1 MLRPG
6 KMQASLLLPS
16 LIHILTLCRPP
27 YHEAP
32 ETPPRRARAGHPVA
46 TEKRVKTRRTG
57 IPPTTR
63 RNDAAPKL
71 RTARRPQLRIAPAS
85 ARKRTYPP
93 RNIHSTHSVHST
105 QHPPCSTSQLRH
117 NRIGSARQRTPHTTG
132 PPPHSATV
140 PDSETHGA
148 NASQRSAPPPYP
160 TTQTPPDPYGSGGVR
175 HAATAITCGTPSRS
189 RRWRSRPAP
198 PRCGAA
204 GCTWPYGPNATSN
217 RS

>member
-1 MLRPG
+1 
-6 KMQASLLLPS
+6 MQASLLLPT

-93 RNIHSTHSVHST
+93 RNIHSTHRAARRSSDTTASVPHDNGRPTPQAPHRAALPCPTPRRTAQTHRSEARR
-105 QHPPCSTSQLRH
+105 HPTPRRKRPRILMDPGAFVMCGGRDYLRYTF
-117 NRIGSARQRTPHTTG
+117 S
-132 PPPHSATV
+132 
-140 PDSETHGA
+140 
-148 NASQRSAPPPYP
+148 
-160 TTQTPPDPYGSGGVR
+160 
-175 HAATAITCGTPSRS
+175 
-189 RRWRSRPAP
+189 
-198 PRCGAA
+198 
-204 GCTWPYGPNATSN
+204 
-217 RS
+217 

>member
-1 MLRPG
+1 
-6 KMQASLLLPS
+6 MQASLLLPT

-93 RNIHSTHSVHST
+93 RNIHSIHSIHNT
-105 QHPPCSTSQLRH
+105 PPR
-117 NRIGSARQRTPHTTG
+117 
-132 PPPHSATV
+132 SATV

-148 NASQRSAPPPYP
+148 NAPQRSAPPPYP

-204 GCTWPYGPNATSN
+204 GCTWPYGPNATWN

>member
-1 MLRPG
+1 
-6 KMQASLLLPS
+6 MQASLLLPS
-16 LIHILTLCRPP
+16 LIRILTPCRPP

-63 RNDAAPKL
+63 RNDAAPKI

-85 ARKRTYPP
+85 ARKRTYRP
-93 RNIHSTHSVHST
+93 RNTHSIHSTHSTHST
-105 QHPPCSTSQLRH
+105 HRAARRSSDTTASVPHYNGRPTPQNTHNTPPR
-117 NRIGSARQRTPHTTG
+117 
-132 PPPHSATV
+132 SATV

-204 GCTWPYGPNATSN
+204 GCTWPYGPNATWS

>member
-1 MLRPG
+1 
-6 KMQASLLLPS
+6 MQASQLMPS
-16 LIHILTLCRPP
+16 LIRILTPCRPP

-32 ETPPRRARAGHPVA
+32 ETPPRRARTGHPVA

-85 ARKRTYPP
+85 ARKRTYPS

-105 QHPPCSTSQLRH
+105 QHPPRSTSQLRH

-132 PPPHSATV
+132 PLTAQRYRARLRDARRKRIAAKRAATLPH
-140 PDSETHGA
+140 DA
-148 NASQRSAPPPYP
+148 NAPGSVRIRGRS
-160 TTQTPPDPYGSGGVR
+160 S
-175 HAATAITCGTPSRS
+175 CGDRDYLRYTFS
-189 RRWRSRPAP
+189 
-198 PRCGAA
+198 
-204 GCTWPYGPNATSN
+204 
-217 RS
+217 

>member
-1 MLRPG
+1 
-6 KMQASLLLPS
+6 MQASLLLPT

-93 RNIHSTHSVHST
+93 RNIHSIHSIHNT
-105 QHPPCSTSQLRH
+105 PPR
-117 NRIGSARQRTPHTTG
+117 
-132 PPPHSATV
+132 SATV

-198 PRCGAA
+198 PRCAAA
-204 GCTWPYGPNATSN
+204 GCTWPYGPNATWN